1 MGGKAWSRSDQGM
14 PERTRSR
21 EGAMEQVA
29 GKSLWKQKAGI
40 RAATG
45 EVSDSGEMGLSQ
57 GVKMLP
63 AAQWLRGRGA
73 RGRGEVAA

>member
-1 MGGKAWSRSDQGM
+1 
-14 PERTRSR
+14 
-21 EGAMEQVA
+21 MEQVA

-40 RAATG
+40 RAATD

-63 AAQWLRGRGA
+63 AAQWQGRPGQ
-73 RGRGEVAA
+73 R

>member
-40 RAATG
+40 RAATD

-57 GVKMLP
+57 GVKVLP
-63 AAQWLRGRGA
+63 AAQWQGRPGQ
-73 RGRGEVAA
+73 R